1 MKKSA
6 FISDLLFAF
15 GVVFLPALCL
25 LRYRRLPLWAAFT
38 LAAMLGVLAALAV
51 FLYLHQKREKLCLE
65 KQDRETKEKLLLHLA
80 LQSPDKILDGFADF
94 FSSHDETGAPKDS
107 PEGAAGDGPAGAP
120 KNTARSAAAQKR
132 KNAPC
137 VRTEQGEFYPVFSL
151 CPLDA
156 DRVVPLLCGKKQAE
170 KYLLCNEL
178 TEEAEKLCL
187 RFGVRVIKGNDV
199 YRMLKKG
206 NALPEHYLGEDALPK
221 KKRKKELWFAK
232 SNSRRFLFGGALIL
246 LTSLITPFPYY
257 YLLSGSLLIISAVFV
272 RIFGYR

>member
-38 LAAMLGVLAALAV
+38 LAAMLGVLSALTV
-51 FLYLHQKREKLCLE
+51 FLYLRQKREKLCLE

-80 LQSPDKILDGFADF
+80 LQSPDKILEDFSKF

-107 PEGAAGDGPAGAP
+107 PEGAAGDKSESAP
-120 KNTARSAAAQKR
+120 KNTVRSAAAQKR
-132 KNAPC
+132 KNASC
-137 VRTEQGEFYPVFSL
+137 VRTEQEVFFRLFFPAEYGDDPV
-151 CPLDA
+151 
-156 DRVVPLLCGKKQAE
+156 
-170 KYLLCNEL
+170 
-178 TEEAEKLCL
+178 
-187 RFGVRVIKGNDV
+187 GVHVIKGNDV

-206 NALPEHYLGEDALPK
+206 SALPEHYFGEDALPK
-221 KKRKKELWFAK
+221 KKKKRELWFAK
-232 SNSRRFLFGGALIL
+232 SNSRRFLFGGTLIL

>member
-1 MKKSA
+1 M
-6 FISDLLFAF
+6 
-15 GVVFLPALCL
+15 FLPALCL

-38 LAAMLGVLAALAV
+38 LAAMLGLLSALAV

-80 LQSPDKILDGFADF
+80 LQSSDKILNDFADF
-94 FSSHDETGAPKDS
+94 FSSHDETGAPKNSSEDVTDDE
-107 PEGAAGDGPAGAP
+107 PEHAP
-120 KNTARSAAAQKR
+120 KNAARSAAAQKR
-132 KNAPC
+132 KSASC

-156 DRVVPLLCGKKQAE
+156 DRVVPILCGKKQAE

-187 RFGVRVIKGNDV
+187 RFGVHVIKGNEV
-199 YRMLKKG
+199 YLMLKKG

-232 SNSRRFLFGGALIL
+232 SNSRRFLFGGTLIL